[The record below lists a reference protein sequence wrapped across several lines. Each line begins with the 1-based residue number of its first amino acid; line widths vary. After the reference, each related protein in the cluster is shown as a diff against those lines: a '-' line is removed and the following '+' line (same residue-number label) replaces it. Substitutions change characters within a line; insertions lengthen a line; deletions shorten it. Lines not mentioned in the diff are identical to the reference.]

1 MKTITEETFCH
12 DFDEIMDN
20 VMEKK
25 EMYIITTSSG
35 SDVMLVPYD
44 YYERIQG
51 ELTQLVEQRLCK
63 ANVSGSSPLFS
74 ISE

>member
-1 MKTITEETFCH
+1 MKTITEETFSH

-20 VMEKK
+20 VMENK

-51 ELTQLVEQRLCK
+51 ELTQLVE
-63 ANVSGSSPLFS
+63 
-74 ISE
+74 

>member
-1 MKTITEETFCH
+1 MKTITEETFSH

-25 EMYIITTSSG
+25 EMYIITTASG
-35 SDVMLVPYD
+35 ADLMLVPYD

-51 ELTQLVEQRLCK
+51 ELTQLVE
-63 ANVSGSSPLFS
+63 
-74 ISE
+74 

>member
-20 VMEKK
+20 VMLNK
-25 EMYIITTSSG
+25 ESFIITTKDG
-35 SDVMLVPYD
+35 SDVMLLPYE

-51 ELTQLVEQRLCK
+51 ELTQLVE
-63 ANVSGSSPLFS
+63 
-74 ISE
+74 

>member
-1 MKTITEETFCH
+1 MKTITEETFSH

-20 VMEKK
+20 VMENK
-25 EMYIITTSSG
+25 EMYIITTASG

-51 ELTQLVEQRLCK
+51 ELTQLVE
-63 ANVSGSSPLFS
+63 
-74 ISE
+74 

>member
-12 DFDEIMDN
+12 DFDEIMET
-20 VMEKK
+20 VMENK

-51 ELTQLVEQRLCK
+51 ELTQLVE
-63 ANVSGSSPLFS
+63 
-74 ISE
+74 

>member
-1 MKTITEETFCH
+1 MKTITEETFSH

-25 EMYIITTSSG
+25 EMYIITTASG

-51 ELTQLVEQRLCK
+51 ELTQLVE
-63 ANVSGSSPLFS
+63 
-74 ISE
+74 

>member
-1 MKTITEETFCH
+1 MKTITEETFSH

-25 EMYIITTSSG
+25 EMYIITTASG
-35 SDVMLVPYD
+35 ADLMLLPYD

-51 ELTQLVEQRLCK
+51 ELTQLVE
-63 ANVSGSSPLFS
+63 
-74 ISE
+74 

>member
-12 DFDEIMDN
+12 DFDDIMDN

-25 EMYIITTSSG
+25 EMYIITTASG

-51 ELTQLVEQRLCK
+51 ELTQLVE
-63 ANVSGSSPLFS
+63 
-74 ISE
+74 